1 MAHDSDHDDFGG
13 LHRDLRTM
21 INRGRRRD
29 FLKWIAGASLV
40 PLVGACTSD
49 GESLVDGGT
58 DGATTG
64 GDGSTPSSCSVI
76 PTETGGP
83 YPGDGT
89 NGPNVLTASGVVRSD
104 ITSSFNGLSGTAAGI
119 PLTIKLN
126 LVNTSASCAAL
137 AGYGVYLWHCDRS
150 GLYSLYSSGVTNQNY
165 LRGIQESDANGQV
178 TFQSIFPACY
188 SGRWPHIHFEI
199 FSSLSGATSATGKI
213 RTSQLALPKST
224 CDEVFATTG
233 YSASV
238 SNLSQISLAS
248 DNVFS
253 DGTSLQL
260 ASVAGS
266 TSAGY
271 IATLNVGVAA

>member
-13 LHRDLRTM
+13 LSRDLRTM
-21 INRGRRRD
+21 VDRGRRRD

-40 PLVGACTSD
+40 PLVGGCVSAESVDDMVDANSD
-49 GESLVDGGT
+49 GS
-58 DGATTG
+58 TTG
-64 GDGSTPSSCSVI
+64 GSCSAI

-83 YPGDGT
+83 YPADGT

-104 ITSSFNGLSGTAAGI
+104 ITTSFNGLSGTAAGV

-126 LVNTSASCAAL
+126 LLDTNLSCAPL
-137 AGYGVYLWHCDRS
+137 AGYAVYLWHCDRS
-150 GLYSLYSSGVTNQNY
+150 GLYSLYSSGATNVNY
-165 LRGIQESDANGQV
+165 LRGIQEADANGQV
-178 TFQSIFPACY
+178 TFTSIFPACY

-199 FSSLSGATSATGKI
+199 FSSLSGATSASGKV
-213 RTSQLALPKST
+213 RTSQLALPKAT
-224 CDEVFATTG
+224 CDEVYATSG

-238 SNLSQISLAS
+238 SNLAQISLSS

-253 DGTSLQL
+253 DGTSLQM

-266 TSAGY
+266 TSSGY
-271 IATLNVGVAA
+271 VATLNVGVAG

>member
-13 LHRDLRTM
+13 LDRDLRTM
-21 INRGRRRD
+21 IDRGRRRD

-40 PLVGACTSD
+40 PLVGGCLSD

-58 DGATTG
+58 SGSGADGSTTG
-64 GDGSTPSSCSVI
+64 GSCSVI

-104 ITSSFNGLSGTAAGI
+104 ITSSFNGLSGTAAGV

-126 LVNTSASCAAL
+126 LVNTNASCAAL
-137 AGYGVYLWHCDRS
+137 AGYAVYLWHCDRS

-199 FSSLSGATSATGKI
+199 FSSLTGATSATGKL
-213 RTSQLALPKST
+213 RTSQLALPKAT

-238 SNLSQISLAS
+238 SNLAQISLAS
-248 DNVFS
+248 DNVFG
-253 DGTSLQL
+253 DGTSLQM
-260 ASVAGS
+260 ASVAGT

-271 IATLNVGVAA
+271 VATLNVGVAG